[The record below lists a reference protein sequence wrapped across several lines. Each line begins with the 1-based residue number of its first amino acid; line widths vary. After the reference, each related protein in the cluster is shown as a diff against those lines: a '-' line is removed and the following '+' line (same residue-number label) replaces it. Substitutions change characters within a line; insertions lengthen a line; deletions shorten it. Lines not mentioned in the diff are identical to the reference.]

1 MKIDFERVYF
11 NEVGKYLLF
20 KSNPEKYYLLRVMDF
35 NGGLRFDNTI
45 ENPEKIEQGS
55 CVVGEYLLTKEEFEL
70 WDTDENAFRSLVDT
84 LSTGAPSDRA
94 LKMYYQL
101 TPQSAPVPLKM
112 KTGAPTGTQPNL
124 VEEMK
129 NDFAQQQKA
138 VAGKFKDFID
148 GKEDREIY
156 FIYSNRLNKIFPA
169 IDFEGKIFFTEGKQA
184 AENMTKATAMFGN
197 EYYQVSSQEA
207 KAIVEA
213 CKKYG
218 VFKIVFCQE
227 NGEAVVFDRD
237 ALLGSPTND
246 KWTTYNSAVY
256 NALIRCI
263 ECGGINNPQVRANQ
277 LTLTS
282 QLSHQIFKT
291 TFLVAVNMPNTNIK
305 NTVLLSTGANIL
317 YKESKFAFSGAEDY
331 KYETIPENTFN
342 IRTLVNTQDQ
352 THALPIFTGMDEF
365 KEIFKDSDAVPLA
378 VTIEEA
384 FSMKNENC
392 RTIIINPMIFGFVF
406 VDEAMQQLREMSK
419 KPITVF
425 KAEQKT
431 EQETEEK
438 KTTVTLPEIPRTSST
453 EDILHMVAN
462 QINRTEAVKKENIIK
477 KQEEIQ
483 NDNTDTIN
491 EFDTAE
497 TTTSDEI
504 ATKNSE
510 TTNTINSDTTNAT
523 QPKITPEATTENT
536 TVQSDNYDK
545 KGGFFSR
552 FKRKK
557 K

>member
-11 NEVGKYLLF
+11 DEVEKFLLF

-35 NGGLRFDNTI
+35 NSGLRFNDTI
-45 ENPEKIEQGS
+45 EEPEKIEQGS
-55 CVVGEYLLTKEEFEL
+55 CVVGEYLLTKEEFDL

-124 VEEMK
+124 VDEMR
-129 NDFAQQQKA
+129 NDFAQQQRA

-169 IDFEGKIFFTEGKQA
+169 IDFEGKMFFTDGKQA
-184 AENMTKATAMFGN
+184 AENITQATAMFGN
-197 EYYQVSSQEA
+197 EYYQVSQQEA
-207 KAIVEA
+207 RAIVEA

-237 ALLGSPTND
+237 ALLDSPTDD
-246 KWTTYNSAVY
+246 KWATYNSAIY

-291 TFLVAVNMPNTNIK
+291 TFLVAVNMPDTDIK
-305 NTVLLSTGANIL
+305 DTVLLSTGANNL
-317 YKESKFAFSGAEDY
+317 YKEEKFAFSGAEDY
-331 KYETIPENTFN
+331 KYETVPGKTFN

-352 THALPIFTGMDEF
+352 TNALPIFTGMDEF
-365 KEIFKDSDAVPLA
+365 REVFKDSDVVPLA

-392 RTIIINPMIFGFVF
+392 KTIIINPMIFGFVF

-419 KPITVF
+419 KPVTVF
-425 KAEQKT
+425 KAEPKPQ
-431 EQETEEK
+431 EQPEEK
-438 KTTVTLPEIPRTSST
+438 ETTVTLPEIPRTSST

-462 QINRTEAVKKENIIK
+462 QINRTDAVKKENIIK
-477 KQEEIQ
+477 KQ
-483 NDNTDTIN
+483 D
-491 EFDTAE
+491 E
-497 TTTSDEI
+497 TQDDDISAMNNSDD
-504 ATKNSE
+504 SE
-510 TTNTINSDTTNAT
+510 TTPENEIDTEISEATAEVKADTTNDT
-523 QPKITPEATTENT
+523 QTEETTDKTANE
-536 TVQSDNYDK
+536 SDNSNK

-557 K
+557 